1 SHFLLC
7 VSFFFQAEDGIRD
20 GHVTGVQTCA
30 LPISST
36 SVGCSKHGY
45 CDEFSAP
52 VGSISSTNSPAGAV
66 QPTTAPAVGT
76 CGFSDANRLLV
87 AVGTEVPEIMNWCAG
102 KLGP

>member
-1 SHFLLC
+1 FAS
-7 VSFFFQAEDGIRD
+7 S
-20 GHVTGVQTCA
+20 
-30 LPISST
+30 SST

-102 KLGP
+102 KLGPDSSGTCGRQTCTSLPIGNTAPLPMD

>member
-1 SHFLLC
+1 MTQL
-7 VSFFFQAEDGIRD
+7 
-20 GHVTGVQTCA
+20 TCA
-30 LPISST
+30 SCPFVM
-36 SVGCSKHGY
+36 SVKICVDGVITLLVQSGPMRGCSKHGY